1 MALGELTKFPK
12 LMKKLTEKKRVQLEA
27 LKRYEKELL
36 LKTKKRK

>member
-1 MALGELTKFPK
+1 MALGGLTKFPK

-36 LKTKKRK
+36 LKTKTRK